1 MKEIV
6 PKFAQYLIAK
16 EYGICEGSE
25 SQFGD
30 FFIVEAFDL
39 SKDKRA
45 ADILRNGGVLENLRI
60 IVIGIN
66 QEIAKGVANGEKGV
80 FLYDAFD
87 KKHEGG
93 TPTIENVVEDCFDIV
108 SYLATNQ
115 ARNIYIR
122 IEQQVNNQRIY
133 PTVTYRV
140 NKDAT
145 VKLIKNETKYPMPDE
160 FKLEDVKPEIIEGF
174 LSGYSKAE
182 TESEYRSNNIGNG
195 GDVYVDNRGLKG
207 DYNSI
212 LAVDYHNGEFHYN
225 KMQGEHPSTEQ
236 MFEYTRLMNR
246 SISKKIGE
254 MNQQRTNDANKDSLD
269 GKLAEINSLISD
281 ANRKN
286 KAGEITMDEWRKTI
300 DSLNKQLTEV
310 KRNIRNAK
318 KNNQSTSGERPNWIP
333 NVSFDALSMKKQN
346 NQYGYDGKEDVLY
359 FAVPVKGVTGAKI
372 IFTLSKD
379 GATFKEADYNKQPMG
394 IDDISNIL
402 GVPNNVL
409 DFIPSVEEMPVL
421 YQEMIDREKNSN
433 SGAWLKLRKEYS
445 GQIEKNERSLE
456 NSDVE
461 EIDNRYIDNL
471 ANKYAGKENDE
482 TGIPMNVPPQEEDS
496 MLRRANESFD
506 IFRYIQNKFKE

>member
-25 SQFGD
+25 SQFGN

-39 SKDKRA
+39 GKDKKSA
-45 ADILRNGGVLENLRI
+45 SILQNGGVLENLKI
-60 IVIGIN
+60 IVLGIN
-66 QEIAKGVANGEKGV
+66 QEIAKDVANGERGI

-93 TPTIENVVEDCFDIV
+93 TPSIENVGEDCFDIV

-115 ARNIYIR
+115 AKNIYIR
-122 IEQQVNNQRIY
+122 VEQQVNNQKIY

-174 LSGYSKAE
+174 LAGYSKAE
-182 TESEYRSNNIGNG
+182 TESELRSKNIGNG
-195 GDVYVDNRGLKG
+195 SNDYVDNRGLKG

-236 MFEYTRLMNR
+236 MFEYTRLMNY
-246 SISKKIGE
+246 SIAKKIEE
-254 MNQQRTNDANKDSLD
+254 MNQQRINDANKDSLD

-281 ANRKN
+281 ANRKS
-286 KAGEITMDEWRKTI
+286 KTGEITKDEWRKTI

-318 KNNQSTSGERPNWIP
+318 KNNESTSGERPDFIP

-346 NQYGYDGKEDVLY
+346 NQYGYDGKEGLLY
-359 FAVPVKGVTGAKI
+359 LAVPVKGVDGTKI
-372 IFTLSKD
+372 IFALGKE
-379 GATFKEADYNKQPMG
+379 GATFKEADYNKTPMG

-402 GVPNNVL
+402 GVPNDVV
-409 DFIPSVEEMPVL
+409 DFIPSIEEMSVL
-421 YQEMIDREKNSN
+421 YQEMLDREKDSN
-433 SGAWLKLRKEYS
+433 SGAWLKRRKEYS
-445 GQIEKNERSLE
+445 GQMEKNERSLE

-471 ANKYAGKENDE
+471 ANKYAGTENDE
-482 TGIPMNVPPQEEDS
+482 TEIPLNVPPQEEDS
-496 MLRRANESFD
+496 ILRRANESFN
-506 IFRYIQNKFKE
+506 IFYYIQNNFKE